1 MYLKQVK
8 DVLTLYG
15 GLIILKVI
23 METKYQNLINY
34 IQEQISDGQL
44 GPGEKVPSENQLSEQ
59 FHISR
64 QTVRKAIGTL
74 EEDGLVQRIRG
85 SGTYVSFDRRKNLE
99 QRNSIAVVTTYV
111 DSYIF
116 PRILQGMQN
125 TLFESGFSVQIY
137 FTNNTLDREKSI
149 LKDLL
154 KRDDVAGVIMEG
166 TKSGLPNPNLDLY
179 RHLMARKIPLLFFN
193 TYYPELEAPH
203 VSLNDAEAA
212 YKAVRY
218 LIDKGHQKIGAILKL
233 DDGQGRQRYLG
244 YLKAMEE
251 AGLTVTDSRM
261 VWIDTDES
269 KQLGYC
275 RDRILNRVEECTALL
290 AYNDQIAFQL
300 IRMLTERNIRVPEDV
315 SVISIDDSDLARH
328 SEVPITSLPHPK
340 ENLGKKAAETLL
352 QMIAGRKK
360 DLTYEFDTRVVERES
375 VAECTENGNKK
386 YTGYD
391 REEILPEK
399 YQLLAE
405 RACAKIKKVDTKK
418 KQIELEWYGVEN
430 QKEAFLTEK
439 LSFSGKNIEFD
450 SKVEDYRAYREQEE
464 KTGYTFA
471 KADSEVLKEE
481 DLRKIYDQEK
491 LIGEVSPAYSI
502 RIAIN
507 EIYARKG
514 YDFTGT
520 AYENYFSQ
528 KSWYAPVKGKIVQES
543 EINQYEKENID
554 LLVKLEKNYK

>member
-1 MYLKQVK
+1 MKQLKKWFLNLSIQRKYLYCTLGITLVVLLAASFFQFMSASEIVTEQTVKQSAGVINELSVNLDHYFDMVENSFEYIANNSIVQEELESDEPYKSDGSELYSYYSRAGQIRRLLLQGYTSIYGANHLLSNDRGINEESSEISCAMAENANGRCVYYNAADENLIYMAKQIK

-85 SGTYVSFDRRKNLE
+85 SGTYVSFDRQKNLE

-154 KRDDVAGVIMEG
+154 KRDDVAGVIVEG

-386 YTGYD
+386 
-391 REEILPEK
+391 
-399 YQLLAE
+399 
-405 RACAKIKKVDTKK
+405 
-418 KQIELEWYGVEN
+418 
-430 QKEAFLTEK
+430 
-439 LSFSGKNIEFD
+439 
-450 SKVEDYRAYREQEE
+450 
-464 KTGYTFA
+464 
-471 KADSEVLKEE
+471 
-481 DLRKIYDQEK
+481 
-491 LIGEVSPAYSI
+491 
-502 RIAIN
+502 
-507 EIYARKG
+507 
-514 YDFTGT
+514 
-520 AYENYFSQ
+520 
-528 KSWYAPVKGKIVQES
+528 
-543 EINQYEKENID
+543 
-554 LLVKLEKNYK
+554 

>member
-1 MYLKQVK
+1 MYQKQVK

-15 GLIILKVI
+15 RLIILKVI

-375 VAECTENGNKK
+375 VAERTENGNK
-386 YTGYD
+386 
-391 REEILPEK
+391 
-399 YQLLAE
+399 
-405 RACAKIKKVDTKK
+405 
-418 KQIELEWYGVEN
+418 
-430 QKEAFLTEK
+430 
-439 LSFSGKNIEFD
+439 
-450 SKVEDYRAYREQEE
+450 
-464 KTGYTFA
+464 
-471 KADSEVLKEE
+471 
-481 DLRKIYDQEK
+481 
-491 LIGEVSPAYSI
+491 
-502 RIAIN
+502 N
-507 EIYARKG
+507 EINKEVKRREHNERSSKRSDQNRKNSPR
-514 YDFTGT
+514 Y
-520 AYENYFSQ
+520 
-528 KSWYAPVKGKIVQES
+528 
-543 EINQYEKENID
+543 
-554 LLVKLEKNYK
+554 